1 MFIQK
6 KKKASNEHTKVWL
19 FCHEIDSPPLLPSC
33 PQDFS
38 TRDERSESQITFCQE
53 LQ

>member
-1 MFIQK
+1 MLIQK
-6 KKKASNEHTKVWL
+6 KNASSEHTKVWL
-19 FCHEIDSPPLLPSC
+19 FCHKIDSPLTPILC

-38 TRDERSESQITFCQE
+38 TRNERSEPQITFCQE